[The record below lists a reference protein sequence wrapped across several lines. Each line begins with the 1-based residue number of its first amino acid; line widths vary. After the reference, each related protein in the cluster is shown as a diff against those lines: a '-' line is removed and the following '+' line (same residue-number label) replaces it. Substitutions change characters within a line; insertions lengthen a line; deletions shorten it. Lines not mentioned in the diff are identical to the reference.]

1 MLQCWLAWGKKQV
14 TTFQVSHSGH
24 ARYVTQEGASVAP
37 PRYTEV
43 TVAGAPA
50 YRQVSPSPI
59 SGSSSALSISTLAKG
74 YVVFLTSTGLT
85 QSQDERAL
93 ASIIGHL

>member
-1 MLQCWLAWGKKQV
+1 MKTLKSIAL
-14 TTFQVSHSGH
+14 
-24 ARYVTQEGASVAP
+24 ASVLASGLTGLASANTIQ
-37 PRYTEV
+37 YV
-43 TVAGAPA
+43 HIAGAPA

-59 SGSSSALSISTLAKG
+59 SGSSSALSISTLARG
-74 YVVFLTSTGLT
+74 YAVFLTSTGLT